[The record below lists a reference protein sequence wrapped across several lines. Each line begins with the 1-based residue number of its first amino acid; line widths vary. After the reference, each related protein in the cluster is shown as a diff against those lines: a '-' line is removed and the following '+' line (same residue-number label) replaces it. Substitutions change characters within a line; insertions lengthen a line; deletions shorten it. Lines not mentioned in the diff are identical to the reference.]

1 MNYEIAANILAEI
14 KPARRKRERYRQRDE
29 MQHRVIPLLPADDRD
44 KFERARIN
52 ISGFKPMNGKD
63 KNHERQNHS
72 DHPCPCEYVL
82 RI

>member
-44 KFERARIN
+44 RFERA
-52 ISGFKPMNGKD
+52 MNK
-63 KNHERQNHS
+63 HFRLLAYERKGQE
-72 DHPCPCEYVL
+72 P
-82 RI
+82 